1 MGTGVEAALATV
13 RTRITEAAERVGRDP
28 GSVRLVA
35 VTKTVPTS
43 RIAEALSCG
52 VTDIGENRVQEAVS
66 KHAELGGAA
75 RWHLLGHLQTNKA
88 GRAAALFDVVHS
100 VDGERVATALAT
112 RRPDDLDDLDVLLEV
127 ELTGLPNHTGF
138 TEGELEA
145 GLAAVAAVPRLRV
158 RGLMTMAPPVADPE
172 DARPAFARLR
182 TLRDALEQRSG
193 RELPELSMGMSDDY
207 WIAVEEGATMVRIG
221 RAIFGARSYGARGD
235 G

>member
-1 MGTGVEAALATV
+1 MGTGVEAALAMV
-13 RTRITEAAERVGRDP
+13 RSRITEAAERVGRDP
-28 GSVRLVA
+28 SSVRLVA
-35 VTKTVPTS
+35 VTKTVPGS
-43 RIAEALSCG
+43 RIAEAIACG

-66 KHAELGGAA
+66 KHAELGSAA

-138 TEGELEA
+138 TAGELEA